1 MFLVG
6 FPLLLVPFALYNM
19 NAFLIGFAWTH
30 EIATISMMSGAEW
43 AVTPGDLLIAL
54 SVLFLFGELMKA
66 TRMSSRTII
75 DHMLSML
82 LFIVML
88 IEFLLVPQAATATFF
103 LLMVISLVDV
113 VGGFTITIRTAQR
126 DIAVDGVDRISQV

>member
-19 NAFLIGFAWTH
+19 NAFLTGFAWTH
-30 EIATISMMSGAEW
+30 VIANISMMSGAQW

-54 SVLFLFGELMKA
+54 SVLMLFGELMKA

-88 IEFLLVPQAATATFF
+88 VEFLLVQQAATATFF
-103 LLMVISLVDV
+103 LLLVISFVDV

-126 DIAVDGVDRISQV
+126 DISVDGAERISQV